1 VTLKRGVLT
10 FRRFETDGEPPSSS
24 ATLIELLQRD
34 GFRGTLQQ
42 TTGEERS
49 GWVTLDNLLET
60 DFPLD
65 TTYRPPYL
73 VFALRTDRKLIP
85 PLLLRAMVDRDTR
98 AFLAETG
105 LERLP
110 PGARDEIRER
120 LEDQYLP
127 GQLPKVAITEACWN
141 LVTNRLLVM
150 ASSDKAVD
158 RFRKHFSATFSRAP
172 LPQGPA
178 RLAGRDDIEEAFL
191 GREFLLWLWYRSEKG
206 FGRLAGATGTEV
218 DLWVDDRLLLRG
230 EGQDAQRFDLRGG
243 APAASATARTA
254 LVEGRTVYAARFGL
268 RREEREYSFELH
280 EDLSIRGLKLP
291 DLDGD
296 EEDPVLGR
304 LSEVE
309 MLTEHL
315 DDLFAAFCERRLAV
329 TWEGDEEPRIQ
340 GWLEEGVLGNQ
351 GADPEPS
358 VRPLARPSP
367 DH

>member
-1 VTLKRGVLT
+1 VTLLRGVLT
-10 FRRFETDGEPPSSS
+10 FRRFEMDGPPPSSS
-24 ATLIELLQRD
+24 AALIDLLQRD
-34 GFRGTLQQ
+34 GFRGSLQQ
-42 TTGEERS
+42 PTGEERS
-49 GWVTLDNLLET
+49 GWVTLENLLET
-60 DFPLD
+60 DFPLE

-73 VFALRTDRKLIP
+73 VFALRTDRKAIP
-85 PLLLRAMVDRDTR
+85 PLLLRAMMDRETR

-110 PGARDEIRER
+110 HGARDEIRER

-127 GQLPKVAITEACWN
+127 GQLPTVAITEASWN
-141 LVTNRLLVM
+141 LVSNRLLVM

-158 RFRKHFSATFSRAP
+158 RFRKHFSATLSRAALP
-172 LPQGPA
+172 LGPA

-191 GREFLLWLWYRSEKG
+191 GREFLLWLWYRSEAG
-206 FGRLAGATGTEV
+206 FGRLAGASGFEV

-230 EGQDAQRFDLRGG
+230 EGEDAQRFDLRGG

-254 LVEGRTVYAARFGL
+254 MVEGRTVYAARFGL
-268 RREEREYSFELH
+268 RREEREYAFELR

-291 DLDGD
+291 DLEAD

-315 DDLFAAFCERRLAV
+315 DDLFAAFCAQRLAA
-329 TWEGDEEPRIQ
+329 TWEEDEVPRIQ

-351 GADPEPS
+351 GGEREP
-358 VRPLARPSP
+358 
-367 DH
+367 